1 MVWEACCQEE
11 KYFIKACSWESSSP
25 PFPRYGH
32 RNRCLSYRLGAV
44 CQWVRT
50 GGLLVPDGEIAPHQ
64 SRALQR
70 IVFVCPCAS
79 LLRLGGL
86 TLRSYLV
93 LALWEWAMKRNIFL
107 SAKHLS
113 GTLNVSADWE
123 SRHFL
128 DWSKWQLCPAMFRSL
143 MQVRGPC
150 AIDLFADR
158 LNAQLPRFL
167 ISWRPDPM
175 ALATDALLQGWS
187 GGTHSPL
194 LPNNAIFSETERG
207 DRYLDR

>member
-1 MVWEACCQEE
+1 MGELVSALPPTW
-11 KYFIKACSWESSSP
+11 SSKQMP
-25 PFPRYGH
+25 LVQVGGGLPVGQNWGAFGPRW
-32 RNRCLSYRLGAV
+32 RNRS
-44 CQWVRT
+44 T
-50 GGLLVPDGEIAPHQ
+50 PIAWSFQQVHLQ

-79 LLRLGGL
+79 LQRLGGL
-86 TLRSYLV
+86 TLRSYLA
-93 LALWEWAMKRNIFL
+93 LALWEWALKRNIFL